1 MRAPAVT
8 PDPPSL
14 RWKAVLALLRRL
26 PQAGL
31 SRSMGRLADVP
42 LPENVRR
49 PVLGAFA
56 KAFGIDVSEAS
67 RPLEE
72 YASLNDFFV
81 RRLKEGAR
89 RWPDGP
95 GLASPVDGIVGQVGA
110 VDGGRLLQAKGRSYS
125 AADLLG
131 DADEAA
137 RYDGGWFVTLYLSPR
152 HYHRIHAPLGGAIP
166 AARYVPGGLLP
177 VNGPS
182 VAGTDDLFVRNER
195 LLCLLDGRPDPG
207 ASPPQGP
214 RGHGAGGDAPRDHA
228 DGADPDTGE
237 TGTTRIAL
245 VAVGAYNVGRISA
258 AFDPAWSG
266 EEDRPWVT
274 NRKDELPRERAYDPP
289 VVVERGDEIMAFHLG
304 STVILLTEP
313 DRWKLSRGCRPGEE
327 VALGT
332 LLARPSRAGARP

>member
-1 MRAPAVT
+1 
-8 PDPPSL
+8 
-14 RWKAVLALLRRL
+14 
-26 PQAGL
+26 
-31 SRSMGRLADVP
+31 MGRLADVP

-72 YASLNDFFV
+72 YGSLNDFFV

-95 GLASPVDGIVGQVGA
+95 GLATPVDGIVGQVGA

-125 AADLLG
+125 AAELLG

-137 RYDGGWFVTLYLSPR
+137 RYEGGWFVTLYLSPR
-152 HYHRIHAPLGGAIP
+152 HYHRIHAPLAGTIP

-182 VAGTDDLFVRNER
+182 VSGTEGLFVRNER
-195 LLCLLDGRPDPG
+195 LLCLLDGHPDPDP
-207 ASPPQGP
+207 ARPP
-214 RGHGAGGDAPRDHA
+214 
-228 DGADPDTGE
+228 E
-237 TGTTRIAL
+237 TPTSRVAL

-266 EEDRPWVT
+266 SDDRPWVT

-289 VVVERGDEIMAFHLG
+289 VAVERGEEIMAFHLG
-304 STVILLTEP
+304 STVILLTEHG
-313 DRWKLSRGCRPGEE
+313 RWELSPGCRPGEE
-327 VALGT
+327 LALGT
-332 LLARPSRAGARP
+332 LLARPSNAGGGAADPPGDPPPTPGDRDTDR